1 MSAISEMTAV
11 KRGRGGMF
19 LLEDLAPADV
29 FTPEDFTPEQKQ
41 IGEMTRQFAEEKI
54 LTQVAAIEAKDFSVS
69 RKLMRELGELG
80 LLAVDVPEE
89 YGGLEM
95 NKVTSTL
102 IVENLCVIGSFAVT
116 FNAHTCIGTLP
127 LAWYGTPAQKAA
139 YLPKLASGEW
149 IAAYALSE
157 SSAGSDAMNIRT
169 RATLSED
176 GRHYLLNGEKMW
188 ISNAG
193 FADIFTIFAK
203 IDGEKFSA
211 FLVPAGTP
219 GLTIGSEEH
228 KLGIRGSS
236 TCPLILNDC
245 KVPVENLLGTAGKG
259 HLLAFNIL
267 NVGRYKL
274 GANMIGSAR
283 QAFRDGIRY
292 AKERVGFGKSIV
304 NFGLVKEKIAQS
316 AASIY
321 ALESAVYR
329 VVGAIDDALAEL
341 DKYSPTHTQDLQKC
355 IEEFAAECS
364 ILKFQGSELAEKVV
378 DHMLQLHG
386 GYGYVEE
393 FPAER
398 QYRDLRINKI
408 FEGTNEINRI
418 ITTTWM
424 MKRAQSGALPLMAA
438 IDKLTREIASGVQPA
453 QAFEGPLAQQKALL
467 ASSKKI
473 AIFCAGLAAT
483 KFASDF
489 AEEQEVVGSIAEI
502 LAEVLILES
511 TLLRTEKMNGAN
523 LLALKLAKY
532 YAARSFEV
540 IQSAAGRVLGAVAED
555 DDLAKKTAVL
565 RAFVRHEPVNTVALG
580 RDIARE
586 MVEFGSYSVWLRP
599 TTAP

>member
-1 MSAISEMTAV
+1 MSATLEMAAV

-19 LLEDLAPADV
+19 LLEDLSPAEI

-54 LTQVAAIEAKDFSVS
+54 LTQVAAIEAKDFSIS

-80 LLAVDVPEE
+80 LLGVDVPEE
-89 YGGLEM
+89 YGGLDLD
-95 NKVTSTL
+95 KVTSTL
-102 IVENLCVIGSFAVT
+102 IIENVCVTGSFGVT

-127 LAWYGTPAQKAA
+127 LAWYGTPEQKAA

-169 RATLSED
+169 RAILSED
-176 GRHYLLNGEKMW
+176 GKHYLLNGEKMW

-219 GLTIGSEEH
+219 GLTVGSEEH

-245 KVPVENLLGTAGKG
+245 KVPVENMLGTAGKG
-259 HLLAFNIL
+259 HLIAFNIL

-274 GANMIGSAR
+274 GANMICSAR

-292 AKERVGFGKSIV
+292 ARERVGFGKSIV
-304 NFGLVKEKIAQS
+304 HFGLVKEKIADS
-316 AASIY
+316 AAAIY

-329 VVGAIDDALAEL
+329 VVGAIDAAAAEL
-341 DKYSPTHTQDLQKC
+341 DKGAPTYTQDLQKR

-364 ILKFQGSELAEKVV
+364 ILKFEGSELAERVV
-378 DHMLQLHG
+378 DQMLQLYG

-438 IDKLTREIASGVQPA
+438 IEKLMDEIASNNWTA
-453 QAFEGPLAQQKALL
+453 REFAGPLAQQKALL
-467 ASSKKI
+467 TSGKKI
-473 AIFCAGLAAT
+473 ALFCTGLAAQ
-483 KFASDF
+483 KFA
-489 AEEQEVVGSIAEI
+489 AELPEQQEVIGAIAEI
-502 LAEVLILES
+502 LAEVLVLDS
-511 TLLRTEKMNGAN
+511 TLLRTEKMDGAKP
-523 LLALKLAKY
+523 LAIKLAKY
-532 YAARSFEV
+532 YAVRSFRV
-540 IQSAAGRVLGAVAED
+540 IESAAERVLGAVAED
-555 DDLAKKTAVL
+555 DDLRSKTAIL
-565 RAFVRHEPVNTVALG
+565 RTLAGHEPVNTWWSRV
-580 RDIARE
+580 RIRFSCFDC
-586 MVEFGSYSVWLRP
+586 GS
-599 TTAP
+599 

>member
-1 MSAISEMTAV
+1 MSATMEVPAV

-19 LLEDLAPADV
+19 LLEDLLPADV

-41 IGEMTRQFAEEKI
+41 IGQMTKQFAEEKI

-69 RKLMRELGELG
+69 RQLMRELGDLG
-80 LLAVDVPEE
+80 LLGVDVPEE
-89 YGGLEM
+89 YGGLELD
-95 NKVTSTL
+95 KVTSTI
-102 IVENLCVIGSFAVT
+102 IVQNICVMGSFAVT

-127 LAWYGTPAQKAA
+127 IAWYGTPEQKAA

-149 IAAYALSE
+149 IAGYALSE

-176 GRHYLLNGEKMW
+176 GKHYLLNGEKMW

-193 FADIFTIFAK
+193 FADLFTIFAK

-211 FLVPAGTP
+211 FLVPAGTT

-259 HLLAFNIL
+259 HLIAFNIL

-274 GANMIGSAR
+274 GANMIGSAK

-292 AKERVGFGKSIV
+292 AKDRVGFGRSIV
-304 NFGLVKEKIAQS
+304 QFGLVKEKIADS
-316 AASIY
+316 AAAIY
-321 ALESAVYR
+321 AIESAVYR
-329 VVGAIDDALAEL
+329 VVGAIDAALAEL
-341 DKYSPTHTQDLQKC
+341 DRNSPTYYQDLQKR

-364 ILKFQGSELAEKVV
+364 ILKFQGSELGERVV
-378 DHMLQLHG
+378 DQMLQLHG

-398 QYRDLRINKI
+398 QYRDVRINKI

-424 MKRAQSGALPLMAA
+424 MKRAQAGALPLMLA
-438 IDKLTREIASGVQPA
+438 IQKLMEELPRDSAVPQTCG
-453 QAFEGPLAQQKALL
+453 GPLAAEKALL
-467 ASSKKI
+467 ASAKKI
-473 AIFCAGLAAT
+473 ALFCTGLAT
-483 KFASDF
+483 EKFAGDLP
-489 AEEQEVVGSIAEI
+489 EQQEVMGAIAEI
-502 LAEVLILES
+502 LGEVLVLES
-511 TLLRTEKMNGAN
+511 TLLRTEKMEGAKPLAIN
-523 LLALKLAKY
+523 LARY
-532 YAARSFEV
+532 YAARSFRMIEA
-540 IQSAAGRVLGAVAED
+540 SAERVLGAVAEG
-555 DDLAKKTAVL
+555 DDLTGKVGIFSTL
-565 RAFVRHEPVNTVALG
+565 TRHEPVNTVGIG
-580 RDIARE
+580 REIVAT
-586 MVEFGSYSVWLRP
+586 MVEAGQYSI
-599 TTAP
+599 

>member
-1 MSAISEMTAV
+1 MSATLEMAAV
-11 KRGRGGMF
+11 KRGKGGMF
-19 LLEDLAPADV
+19 LLEDLAPADI

-41 IGEMTRQFAEEKI
+41 IGDMTRQFAEDKI
-54 LTQVAAIEAKDFSVS
+54 LTQIAAIEAKDFSVS

-80 LLAVDVPEE
+80 LLAVDVSEE
-89 YGGLEM
+89 YGGLELD
-95 NKVTSTL
+95 KVTSTL
-102 IVENLCVIGSFAVT
+102 IIENICVMGSFAVT

-127 LAWYGTPAQKAA
+127 LEWYGTPAQKAA

-176 GRHYLLNGEKMW
+176 GKHYLLNGEKMW

-259 HLLAFNIL
+259 HLIAFNIL

-292 AKERVGFGKSIV
+292 ARERVGFGKSIV
-304 NFGLVKEKIAQS
+304 QFGLVKEKIAES
-316 AASIY
+316 AAAIY

-329 VVGAIDDALAEL
+329 VVGAIDAGLAEL
-341 DKYSPTHTQDLQKC
+341 DKKSPTYTQDLQKR

-364 ILKFQGSELAEKVV
+364 ILKFQGSELAERVV
-378 DHMLQLHG
+378 DQMLQLHG

-408 FEGTNEINRI
+408 FEGTNEINRV

-424 MKRAQSGALPLMAA
+424 MKRAQSGALPLTAA
-438 IDKLTREIASGVQPA
+438 IQKLTQEIASGDANA
-453 QAFEGPLAQQKALL
+453 QEFEGPLAQQLALL
-467 ASSKKI
+467 ASGKKI
-473 AIFCAGLAAT
+473 ALFCMGLAAR
-483 KFASDF
+483 KFAS
-489 AEEQEVVGSIAEI
+489 ELPEQQEVVGALAEI
-502 LAEVLILES
+502 LAELLVLES
-511 TLLRTEKMNGAN
+511 TLLRTEKMEGTKP
-523 LLALKLAKY
+523 LAIKLAKY
-532 YAARSFEV
+532 HAARSFRV
-540 IQSAAGRVLGAVAED
+540 IESAAERVLGAVAEQ
-555 DDLAKKTAVL
+555 DDLAGNTAIL
-565 RAFVRHEPVNTVALG
+565 ETLARHKPVDTVALG
-580 RDIARE
+580 REISAE
-586 MVEFGSYSVWLRP
+586 MVAFGSYSI
-599 TTAP
+599 